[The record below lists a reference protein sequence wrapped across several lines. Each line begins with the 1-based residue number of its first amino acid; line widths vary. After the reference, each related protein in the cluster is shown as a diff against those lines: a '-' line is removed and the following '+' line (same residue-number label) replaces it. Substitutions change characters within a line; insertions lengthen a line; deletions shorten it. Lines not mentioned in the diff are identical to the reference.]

1 MKTQRLLLVSL
12 VSIAALQGTH
22 YYPLLPQ
29 TVASHF
35 DGAGNPNG
43 CSSKEQLIGIYF
55 MVIVMM
61 SLSYL
66 GLPLLLKYI
75 PVSFINFPKKDYWL
89 APERKEETLLFFA
102 EKMLMFGNA
111 TTLFLILTFQLTFEA
126 NLNSA
131 RHFSSG
137 AMWTLLGGYFIF
149 VVFWLI
155 RLISRFH
162 KTDESKR
169 D

>member
-1 MKTQRLLLVSL
+1 MKTQRLILVFL
-12 VSIAALQGTH
+12 IFIAALQVIY

-55 MVIVMM
+55 MIIVMM

-89 APERKEETLLFFA
+89 APERKEGTFLFFA
-102 EKMLMFGNA
+102 DKMLMFGNA
-111 TTLFLILTFQLTFEA
+111 TTFFLILTFQLTFEA

-131 RHFSSG
+131 RHFPSD
-137 AMWTLLGGYFIF
+137 AMLILLGGYFIF

-155 RLISRFH
+155 RLISRFQ
-162 KTDESKR
+162 KTEQL
-169 D
+169 

>member
-1 MKTQRLLLVSL
+1 MKTQRFILVFL
-12 VSIAALQGTH
+12 IFIAALQAIY

-55 MVIVMM
+55 VVIFMM

-89 APERKEETLLFFA
+89 APERKETTLFFFA
-102 EKMLMFGNA
+102 EKMLEFGNA
-111 TTLFLILTFQLTFEA
+111 TTLFLIITFQLTFEA
-126 NLNSA
+126 NLNST
-131 RHFSSG
+131 RHFSSVT
-137 AMWTLLGGYFIF
+137 MWMLLGGYLFF
-149 VVFWLI
+149 VVMWII

-162 KTDESKR
+162 KTDKP
-169 D
+169 

>member
-1 MKTQRLLLVSL
+1 MKTQRLILVFL
-12 VSIAALQGTH
+12 IFIAALQIMY

-43 CSSKEQLIGIYF
+43 CSSKKQLIGIYL
-55 MVIVMM
+55 MIIVTM

-66 GLPLLLKYI
+66 GLPLLLRYI
-75 PVSFINFPKKDYWL
+75 PVSLINFPKKEYWL
-89 APERKEETLLFFA
+89 APERKEDTLLFFA

-126 NLNSA
+126 NLNNA
-131 RHFSSG
+131 CHFSSDT
-137 AMWTLLGGYFIF
+137 MWILLGGYFIF
-149 VVFWLI
+149 VAIWLI
-155 RLISRFH
+155 RLISGFQ
-162 KTDESKR
+162 KTEQF
-169 D
+169 